1 MKKMNNRWQ
10 SVLLSLALFGL
21 AACTGDFE
29 DINRN
34 PNQVTDD
41 QMDALN
47 YKTGTKFKALQSLVI
62 PVQEHMYQFNESLSD
77 RKSTRLNS
85 SHPSSS
91 RMPSSA

>member
-34 PNQVTDD
+34 PNQVTYD

-47 YKTGTKFKALQSLVI
+47 YKTGTEFKALQNLVI
-62 PVQEHMYQFNESLSD
+62 SVQRIAFG
-77 RKSTRLNS
+77 RAVRRL
-85 SHPSSS
+85 H
-91 RMPSSA
+91 RCYGRYVADQVRDV

>member
-47 YKTGTKFKALQSLVI
+47 YKTGTL
-62 PVQEHMYQFNESLSD
+62 LSGEI
-77 RKSTRLNS
+77 L
-85 SHPSSS
+85 P
-91 RMPSSA
+91 

>member
-41 QMDALN
+41 QICLLYTSPSPRDA
-47 YKTGTKFKALQSLVI
+47 
-62 PVQEHMYQFNESLSD
+62 
-77 RKSTRLNS
+77 
-85 SHPSSS
+85 
-91 RMPSSA
+91 

>member
-47 YKTGTKFKALQSLVI
+47 YS
-62 PVQEHMYQFNESLSD
+62 N
-77 RKSTRLNS
+77 
-85 SHPSSS
+85 
-91 RMPSSA
+91 